1 VLQKIHFYDRL
12 FIYIKT
18 LKPCMKYDIL
28 IKNGIIFDGT
38 AKDAFMSSL
47 GIKNGKIIRIG
58 NDILDKDAKHI
69 Y

>member
-1 VLQKIHFYDRL
+1 
-12 FIYIKT
+12 
-18 LKPCMKYDIL
+18 MKYDIL